1 MYLNNEIEFFD
12 GREFMANPPKLL
24 TENKSCYIIKRNPT
38 ATTPLGVDSYERRN
52 IIAKGMKRFEGIDK
66 HAPPQPPVERLSPRI
81 ICLLGMN
88 PSPYTLNGT
97 CCYLVGTGK
106 RRFLIDTGENPEYG
120 PLAASNHEKFLKNLQ
135 KTLQEEDCTL
145 EMILVTHLHGDHFG
159 GVLGVLDLPE
169 VDSNTK
175 VGMLKP
181 PKYAR
186 SIFTIEKANELGL
199 YKILE
204 SGPSPFDGGSHRGN
218 WWTEDDLPD
227 WPNNND
233 ISWDVLNRTRSEI
246 QQDFWYSRYHHTF
259 YTSWV
264 DDSTDRVNGYELTH
278 GEILKVEGATLRCIH
293 SPGHSENHAAFVID
307 EEHSIFSGDNVLGY
321 GTTMFAELYD
331 YMGTLESM
339 QRFSPVRLY
348 PGHGPYI
355 ADGHGLL
362 DRYRAHREARE
373 YQVYEWLKEVN
384 SSNEFPTS
392 MEIAKSLYTST
403 PENRIRQAQENVE
416 KILIKLLR
424 EGKCNCYT
432 DNSKTIKGE
441 LPEYG
446 YIQHLD
452 DNLIWMI
459 NDEVSPEYENKFNDY
474 VSEIMDAMFDVYD
487 VDGRKAMQSKSGIGG
502 VIKNNSKL

>member
-1 MYLNNEIEFFD
+1 M
-12 GREFMANPPKLL
+12 
-24 TENKSCYIIKRNPT
+24 
-38 ATTPLGVDSYERRN
+38 
-52 IIAKGMKRFEGIDK
+52 
-66 HAPPQPPVERLSPRI
+66 
-81 ICLLGMN
+81 
-88 PSPYTLNGT
+88 
-97 CCYLVGTGK
+97 
-106 RRFLIDTGENPEYG
+106 
-120 PLAASNHEKFLKNLQ
+120 
-135 KTLQEEDCTL
+135 
-145 EMILVTHLHGDHFG
+145 
-159 GVLGVLDLPE
+159 
-169 VDSNTK
+169 
-175 VGMLKP
+175 
-181 PKYAR
+181 
-186 SIFTIEKANELGL
+186 
-199 YKILE
+199 
-204 SGPSPFDGGSHRGN
+204 
-218 WWTEDDLPD
+218 
-227 WPNNND
+227 
-233 ISWDVLNRTRSEI
+233 
-246 QQDFWYSRYHHTF
+246 
-259 YTSWV
+259 
-264 DDSTDRVNGYELTH
+264 
-278 GEILKVEGATLRCIH
+278 
-293 SPGHSENHAAFVID
+293 
-307 EEHSIFSGDNVLGY
+307 LGY

-474 VSEIMDAMFDVYD
+474 VSEIMDAMFDVDD

>member
-1 MYLNNEIEFFD
+1 M
-12 GREFMANPPKLL
+12 
-24 TENKSCYIIKRNPT
+24 
-38 ATTPLGVDSYERRN
+38 
-52 IIAKGMKRFEGIDK
+52 
-66 HAPPQPPVERLSPRI
+66 
-81 ICLLGMN
+81 
-88 PSPYTLNGT
+88 
-97 CCYLVGTGK
+97 
-106 RRFLIDTGENPEYG
+106 DTGDNPQVG
-120 PLAASNHEKFLKNLQ
+120 GKSKTSNEAFLKNLDRVLNEQ
-135 KTLQEEDCTL
+135 NCEISL
-145 EMILVTHLHGDHFG
+145 ILCTHLHTDHFG
-159 GVLGVLDLPE
+159 GIQSV
-169 VDSNTK
+169 VDK
-175 VGMLKP
+175 YGQHIEVGMLPAP
-181 PKYAR
+181 PHTL
-186 SIFTIEKANELGL
+186 SIFTVENLIKRDLIEEL
-199 YKILE
+199 E
-204 SGPSPFDGGSHRGN
+204 MMPSGYQNGRYVHQTFTDEELPPWKD
-218 WWTEDDLPD
+218 EDL
-227 WPNNND
+227 
-233 ISWDVLNRTRSEI
+233 SWDIAGRSKSEI
-246 QQDFWYSRYHHTF
+246 QADYSYQRSHYNF
-259 YTSWV
+259 YKKWE
-264 DDSTDRVNGYELTH
+264 DSKQTGINGRSLKH
-278 GEILKVEGATLRCIH
+278 GEVIKVEGATLRVVK
-293 SPGHSENHAAFVID
+293 SPGHAENHISFVID

-355 ADGHGLL
+355 ADGRGLL

>member
-169 VDSNTK
+169 VDRNTK

-264 DDSTDRVNGYELTH
+264 DDSNDRVNGYELTH

-321 GTTMFAELYD
+321 GTTQYSDLYD
-331 YMGTLESM
+331 YMGMLAAF
-339 QRFSPVRLY
+339 QRYQPIKLF
-348 PGHGPYI
+348 PGHGGYI
-355 ADGHGLL
+355 SDGKGLL
-362 DRYRAHREARE
+362 DRYYVHRQEREDQVYDWLIEVRQDSTMWSAMDIAKKFYTNTTGNRMKFARE
-373 YQVYEWLKEVN
+373 NIQN
-384 SSNEFPTS
+384 
-392 MEIAKSLYTST
+392 
-403 PENRIRQAQENVE
+403 
-416 KILIKLLR
+416 ILIKLHR
-424 EGKCNCYT
+424 EGKLNCYT
-432 DNSKTIKGE
+432 DSTKENLAIIPDKGYLQSIDINIVWEVKEKGDIDDIK
-441 LPEYG
+441 
-446 YIQHLD
+446 
-452 DNLIWMI
+452 
-459 NDEVSPEYENKFNDY
+459 YENFINY
-474 VSEIMDAMFDVYD
+474 IYD
-487 VDGRKAMQSKSGIGG
+487 PMISDLHTGVTKAR
-502 VIKNNSKL
+502 L